1 MKTGRPY
8 IGKQVSY
15 RVDLATRETLIRIGK
30 GNESAGVR
38 RAARVLQYLH
48 LRSLRK
54 L

>member
-8 IGKQVSY
+8 IGRQVSY

-30 GNESAGVR
+30 GNESEGVR

-48 LRSLRK
+48 DRRK
-54 L
+54 RAL